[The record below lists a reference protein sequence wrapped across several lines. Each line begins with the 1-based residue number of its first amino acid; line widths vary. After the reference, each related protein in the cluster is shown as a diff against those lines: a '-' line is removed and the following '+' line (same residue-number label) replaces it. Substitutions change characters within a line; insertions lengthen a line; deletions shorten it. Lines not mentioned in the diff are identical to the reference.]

1 MRKCPKC
8 KKMEITSALVG
19 EDRLMRTW
27 CRSCGYIIEQEG
39 YGKGNRELE
48 SKIGFI
54 ENMTQEK
61 TTEVY
66 RIIGMI
72 AVGIVI
78 GMVLSWVFMFISI
91 DSFVNNILPKVQ
103 IGNINFDLNETALV
117 NDLNNTFG
125 GIKK

>member
-1 MRKCPKC
+1 MK
-8 KKMEITSALVG
+8 
-19 EDRLMRTW
+19 
-27 CRSCGYIIEQEG
+27 
-39 YGKGNRELE
+39 
-48 SKIGFI
+48 
-54 ENMTQEK
+54 QEK

-91 DSFVNNILPKVQ
+91 DSFVNNVLPKVQ

-117 NDLNNTFG
+117 NALNNTLG